1 MNEETQMTAG
11 QPAGASSTPHY
22 KTWPQ
27 LPWSKIEMHVLRLQM
42 RIAKAEREGRKS
54 KVNALQRLLTSS
66 FYAKCLAVKR
76 VTSNKGGKT
85 PGIDGVILQ
94 TSEQKMDAALDM
106 KRRHYSP
113 SPLRRIHIPKKT
125 GKQDTRP
132 LSIPTLKDRAMQALW
147 YFALAPITEE
157 RADPNAYGFR
167 PKRSCHDAIEQ
178 CFKAL
183 GKGKSARWILEGDI
197 RACFDRID
205 HEWLLKNIPMD
216 KIILK
221 KFLKAGFMEHGEL
234 YPTTMGA
241 CQGGI
246 LSPTLAVL
254 TLSGLEGK
262 VRSEKRIQRHKEKIN
277 MITYADDFI
286 VTAASKELL
295 TDKVI
300 PILKEAL
307 NEVGLELSEKKT
319 RITMI
324 EEGFD
329 FLGFNVR
336 KYKNGKLLI
345 KPSKAGVTRFL
356 QEIRA
361 LIKKSGGIPTEQLI
375 RQLNPKITG
384 WTNYYRTA
392 VSSKIFAKIDAEIYL
407 ALYRWGLKRH
417 PRKGKRWIIDQYFTR
432 AGLNFWRFHCIIKD
446 KEGNKKPLYLR
457 SAAAT
462 PIRRH
467 KKIKAEANPFNPRF
481 KEYFLEREKERKSRD
496 TTTAKSAGLKVI
508 QPYASLSAVR

>member
-1 MNEETQMTAG
+1 MTVG
-11 QPAGASSTPHY
+11 RPAGASSTAHH
-22 KTWPQ
+22 KTWPK
-27 LPWSKIEMHVLRLQM
+27 LPWSEIEVHVFRLQM

-54 KVNALQRLLTSS
+54 KAKALQRLLTSS

-85 PGIDGVILQ
+85 PGVDGVILR
-94 TSEQKMDAALDM
+94 TSEQKMNAVLDM
-106 KRRHYSP
+106 KRRDYNP
-113 SPLRRIHIPKKT
+113 SPLRRIHIPKNS
-125 GKQDTRP
+125 GKKDTRP

-183 GKGKSARWILEGDI
+183 GKGNSAQWILEGDI

-216 KIILK
+216 KVVLE

-246 LSPTLAVL
+246 ISPTLAVL
-254 TLSGLEGK
+254 ALSGLEGK
-262 VRSEKRIQRHKEKIN
+262 VRSEKRRQRHKERIN
-277 MITYADDFI
+277 MIAYADDFI

-295 TDKVI
+295 IDKVI
-300 PILKEAL
+300 PILKKAL
-307 NEVGLELSEKKT
+307 NEVGLELSETKT

-336 KYKNGKLLI
+336 KYSNGKVLV
-345 KPSKAGVTRFL
+345 KPSKDKVIRFL
-356 QEIRA
+356 QEIRE
-361 LIKKSGGIPTEQLI
+361 LIKKSGEVPTEQLI
-375 RQLNPKITG
+375 YRLNQKITG
-384 WTNYYRTA
+384 WTNYYRIA
-392 VSSKIFAKIDAEIYL
+392 VSSKIFARIDSEIYL

-417 PRKGKRWIIDQYFTR
+417 PRKGKRWIISQYFTR
-432 AGLNFWRFHCIIKD
+432 VGLNFWRFHCIIKD
-446 KEGNKKPLYLR
+446 KEGNKKPLYLK
-457 SAAAT
+457 SAAAV

-467 KKIKAEANPFNPRF
+467 KKIKAEANPFNPLF
-481 KEYFLEREKERKSRD
+481 KEYFLERTKERKSRE
-496 TTTAKSAGLKVI
+496 TTTAKSTGLRII

>member
-1 MNEETQMTAG
+1 MTAG
-11 QPAGASSTPHY
+11 RPAGASSTPHH
-22 KTWPQ
+22 KTWLK
-27 LPWSKIEMHVLRLQM
+27 LPWSKIEMHVFRLQM

-54 KVNALQRLLTSS
+54 KVKTLQRLLTSS

-85 PGIDGVILQ
+85 PGVDGVILR
-94 TSEQKMDAALDM
+94 TSEQKMDAVLDM
-106 KRRHYSP
+106 KRRDYSP
-113 SPLRRIHIPKKT
+113 SPLRRIHIPKNS

-167 PKRSCHDAIEQ
+167 PKRSCHDAIQQ
-178 CFKAL
+178 CFNAL
-183 GKGKSARWILEGDI
+183 GKRKSAQWILEGDI

-234 YPTTMGA
+234 YPTKMGA

-246 LSPTLAVL
+246 ISPTLAVQA
-254 TLSGLEGK
+254 LSGLEGK
-262 VRSEKRIQRHKEKIN
+262 VRSEKTRRQYKEKIN

-295 TDKVI
+295 TGKVI

-307 NEVGLELSEKKT
+307 KEVGLELSETKT

-336 KYKNGKLLI
+336 KYSNGKVLV
-345 KPSKAGVTRFL
+345 KPSKAKVIRFL
-356 QEIRA
+356 QDIRE
-361 LIKKSGGIPTEQLI
+361 LIKKSGAVPTEQLI
-375 RQLNPKITG
+375 GRLNQKITG
-384 WTNYYRTA
+384 WTNYYRIA
-392 VSSKIFAKIDAEIYL
+392 VSSKIFSKIDSEIYL
-407 ALYRWGLKRH
+407 ALYRWCIKRH
-417 PRKGKRWIIDQYFTR
+417 PRKGKRWIVHQYFTR
-432 AGLNFWRFHCIIKD
+432 VGLNFWCFHCIIKD
-446 KEGNKKPLYLR
+446 KKGNKKPLYLKN
-457 SAAAT
+457 AAAT

-467 KKIKAEANPFNPRF
+467 KKIKAEANPFNPLF
-481 KEYFLEREKERKSRD
+481 KEYFLERAKERKSRE
-496 TTTAKSAGLKVI
+496 TTKAKSTGLRIV